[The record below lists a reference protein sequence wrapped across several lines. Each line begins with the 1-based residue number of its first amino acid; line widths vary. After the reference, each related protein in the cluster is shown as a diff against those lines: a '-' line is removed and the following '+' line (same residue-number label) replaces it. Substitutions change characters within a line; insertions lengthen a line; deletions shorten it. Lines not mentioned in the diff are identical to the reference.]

1 MTGVQAGSRF
11 RKGAGMDNPELVEVS
26 GTVVKI
32 TYRNENNQYTIFRM
46 AGGEEAAAVVGVFP
60 MLGEGETLRVWGRWE
75 ENITYGRQLRA
86 QRFTRT
92 PPESEQAMLRYLSSG
107 VVKGIGPAT
116 ALRMVEAFGTECL
129 QVLEQEPSRLAQLEG
144 VSQDRAMEL
153 SRSYRQIQGLREL
166 MTWLSLSGIAPEFA
180 ALAWK
185 QYGPNAQEV
194 LRQDPYCLCEEE
206 IGAPFQAADGLARS
220 LTTPQSQE
228 SRVQAGTLY
237 VLRHNL
243 MNGHTCLPQRQ
254 LAQVA
259 AGLLQVTEEQVLDAI
274 DSLTEGF
281 RLQQEAIGGQ
291 RFLFLPNQHEYE
303 TYTAARMKA
312 MLRTP
317 PKPIA
322 GANGKI
328 GEIEQREG
336 IQYAGKQ
343 RAAIRAAMEQ
353 GVLILTGGPGTG
365 KTTTLNAII
374 RILKE
379 AGEQV
384 LLAAPTGRAAKRMS
398 ELTGEEAK
406 TIHRMLQVQWDEL
419 DRPYF
424 KKNEQDPLQ
433 CECLVVDELSMV
445 DSYLFDSLLRAL
457 PLGCRLILVG
467 DTDQLPSV
475 GPGNVLGDLISSE
488 LFPTVQLDQVFRQS
502 MESLIVASA
511 HQIVRGQLPELGRKD
526 NDFFF
531 LRRRQMQE
539 TQELVVSL
547 VTERLPKAYGYSPM
561 DDIQVLCPSRKGELG
576 TVELNRL
583 LREVI
588 NPPAED
594 KEEVKLDGRVFRTW
608 DKVMQ
613 VRNDYNLE
621 WERDGGGSG
630 KDVFN
635 GDMGVIQRIDSAA
648 KCMEV
653 RMDDKVVTYP
663 YEKAAQELEL
673 CYAITVHKSQGSEF
687 PAVVIP
693 LLSVPKLL
701 RYRNLL
707 YTAVTRAKK
716 LLILAGDPWTLQ
728 EMVENNRKTRRYT
741 ALRHFLEKPERG
753 IL

>member
-1 MTGVQAGSRF
+1 
-11 RKGAGMDNPELVEVS
+11 MDNPETVTLS
-26 GTVVKI
+26 GRVVKI
-32 TYRNENNQYTIFRM
+32 TYHNENNQYTIFRM
-46 AGGEEAAAVVGVFP
+46 AGGEESAAVVGVFP
-60 MLGEGETLRVWGRWE
+60 MLGEGESLRVTGRWE
-75 ENITYGRQLRA
+75 ENATYGRQLRA
-86 QRFTRT
+86 ASFTRN
-92 PPESEQAMLRYLSSG
+92 PPDSEQAMLQYLSSG
-107 VVKGIGPAT
+107 AVKGIGPAT
-116 ALRMVEAFGTECL
+116 ALRMVKAFGTDCL
-129 QVLEQEPSRLAQLEG
+129 QVLEREPSRLAQLEG
-144 VSQDRAMEL
+144 VSQERAMEL
-153 SRSYRQIQGLREL
+153 SKSYRQIQGLREL
-166 MTWLSLSGIAPEFA
+166 MTWLSVHGIAPEYA

-185 QYGPNAQEV
+185 QYGANAQKV

-206 IGAPFQAADGLARS
+206 IGASFQAADGLARS
-220 LTTPQSQE
+220 LAGPQNQE

-243 MNGHTCLPQRQ
+243 MNGHTCLPQRR
-254 LAQVA
+254 LSQVA
-259 AGLLQVTEEQVLDAI
+259 AGLLQVGTDQVEIAI
-274 DSLTEGF
+274 DNLVDGF
-281 RLQQEAIGGQ
+281 RLQQENVDGQ
-291 RFLFLPNQHEYE
+291 SFLFLPHQHEYE
-303 TYTAARMKA
+303 TYSAARMKA

-322 GANGKI
+322 KVDVKI
-328 GEIEQREG
+328 GMIEQREG
-336 IQYAGKQ
+336 IEYASKQ
-343 RAAIRAAMEQ
+343 RAAIRAAAEQ

-406 TIHRMLQVQWDEL
+406 TIHRLLQVKWDEL

-424 KKNEQDPLQ
+424 IKNEQDPLQ

-467 DTDQLPSV
+467 DSDQLPSV
-475 GPGNVLGDLISSE
+475 GPGNVLGDLIDSG

-502 MESLIVASA
+502 MESLIIASA
-511 HQIVRGQLPELGRKD
+511 HQIVRGELPELRRKD

-531 LRRRQMQE
+531 LRRRQAAE

-561 DDIQVLCPSRKGELG
+561 EDIQVLCPSRKGELG

-588 NPPAED
+588 NPPGRD
-594 KEEVKLDGRVFRTW
+594 KDEVKLDGRVFRTG

-613 VRNDYNLE
+613 IRNDYNLE
-621 WERDGGGSG
+621 WERDSGGSG
-630 KDVFN
+630 TDVFN
-635 GDMGVIQRIDSAA
+635 GDMGVIQSIDPAA

-653 RMDDKVVTYP
+653 RMDDKVVLYP
-663 YEKAAQELEL
+663 YEKAGQELEL

-693 LLSVPKLL
+693 MLNVPKPL

-716 LLILAGDPWTLQ
+716 LLILAGDPWVLQ
-728 EMVENNRKTRRYT
+728 EMVQNDRKVRRYT
-741 ALRHFLEKPERG
+741 ALGHFLKREEKS

>member
-1 MTGVQAGSRF
+1 M
-11 RKGAGMDNPELVEVS
+11 
-26 GTVVKI
+26 
-32 TYRNENNQYTIFRM
+32 
-46 AGGEEAAAVVGVFP
+46 
-60 MLGEGETLRVWGRWE
+60 
-75 ENITYGRQLRA
+75 
-86 QRFTRT
+86 
-92 PPESEQAMLRYLSSG
+92 
-107 VVKGIGPAT
+107 
-116 ALRMVEAFGTECL
+116 
-129 QVLEQEPSRLAQLEG
+129 
-144 VSQDRAMEL
+144 
-153 SRSYRQIQGLREL
+153 
-166 MTWLSLSGIAPEFA
+166 
-180 ALAWK
+180 
-185 QYGPNAQEV
+185 
-194 LRQDPYCLCEEE
+194 
-206 IGAPFQAADGLARS
+206 
-220 LTTPQSQE
+220 
-228 SRVQAGTLY
+228 
-237 VLRHNL
+237 
-243 MNGHTCLPQRQ
+243 
-254 LAQVA
+254 
-259 AGLLQVTEEQVLDAI
+259 LDAI

-561 DDIQVLCPSRKGELG
+561 DDIQVL
-576 TVELNRL
+576 
-583 LREVI
+583 
-588 NPPAED
+588 
-594 KEEVKLDGRVFRTW
+594 
-608 DKVMQ
+608 
-613 VRNDYNLE
+613 
-621 WERDGGGSG
+621 
-630 KDVFN
+630 
-635 GDMGVIQRIDSAA
+635 
-648 KCMEV
+648 
-653 RMDDKVVTYP
+653 
-663 YEKAAQELEL
+663 
-673 CYAITVHKSQGSEF
+673 
-687 PAVVIP
+687 
-693 LLSVPKLL
+693 
-701 RYRNLL
+701 
-707 YTAVTRAKK
+707 
-716 LLILAGDPWTLQ
+716 
-728 EMVENNRKTRRYT
+728 
-741 ALRHFLEKPERG
+741 
-753 IL
+753 